1 MNEEKSTK
9 QNQTKLKQK
18 PPKSETQSK
27 QKLIWFELI
36 DLILIQISQSIN

>member
-27 QKLIWFELI
+27 QKTDMIWVNWF
-36 DLILIQISQSIN
+36 DLDSNQPIH